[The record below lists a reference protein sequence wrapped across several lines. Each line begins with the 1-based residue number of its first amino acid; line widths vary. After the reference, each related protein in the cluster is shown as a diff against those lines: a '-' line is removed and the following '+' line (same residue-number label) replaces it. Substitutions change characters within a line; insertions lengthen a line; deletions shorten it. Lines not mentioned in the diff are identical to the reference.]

1 MTTQSTVPTSNSLQW
16 RKPVILLILLVIAMK
31 ISHDTWFALLNN
43 FAVHKVDFTG
53 KEIGILQSIR
63 EIPGFLAFG
72 VVFVLLIIRE
82 QMLAFLSLI
91 LLGIGVA
98 VTGYFPNQLSF
109 YATTVIMSMGFHYYE
124 TVAQSLAL
132 QWVDKKNAAHQLGRI
147 MSAASFAAITAYC
160 IIFIPDIIKWINADT
175 AVSWLSFKE
184 NKDYPFEYIYLTAGC
199 ITIAMVTFCYF
210 SFPVFPQKVEQNKKF
225 ILRKRYWLYY
235 TLTFL
240 SGARRQIFI
249 VFAGFMMVQKFEY
262 SVATMTTLLLINHII
277 NTIMAP
283 QIGKLIGYI
292 GERKML
298 TIEYIGLIIVFTSYA
313 FVTNHYIAAGLYIV
327 DHFFF
332 AMAIAMKTYFQKIA
346 DPADIA
352 PTASVAFSINHI
364 AAVFLPVML
373 GYLWLQN
380 PPAVFL
386 IGAGIACISLAL
398 SRFIPLTPAEGVEF
412 IWKERAL
419 AR

>member
-1 MTTQSTVPTSNSLQW
+1 MTTQTTIPTTTSLQW
-16 RKPVILLILLVIAMK
+16 RKPVILLILLVIAMR

-82 QMLAFLSLI
+82 QNLAFLSLI
-91 LLGIGVA
+91 FLGVGVA
-98 VTGYFPNQLSF
+98 ITGYFPDQLSF
-109 YATTVIMSMGFHYYE
+109 YATTVLMSIGFHYYE

-147 MSAASFAAITAYC
+147 MSAASFAAIAAYC
-160 IIFIPDIIKWINADT
+160 IIFVPDIIKWMNADIGT
-175 AVSWLSFKE
+175 SWFSFKY
-184 NKDYPFEYIYLTAGC
+184 NADYPFEYIYLIAGL
-199 ITIAMVTFCYF
+199 ITILMVIFCF
-210 SFPVFPQKVEQNKKF
+210 VSFPMFPQKVEQNKQF

-235 TLTFL
+235 ALTFL

-249 VFAGFMMVQKFEY
+249 VFAAFMMVQKFGY
-262 SVATMTTLLLINHII
+262 SVAAMTTLLLVNHVINMIV
-277 NTIMAP
+277 AP
-283 QIGKLIGYI
+283 QIGRLIGYI
-292 GERKML
+292 GERRML
-298 TIEYIGLIIVFTSYA
+298 TVEYIGLIIVFTSYA
-313 FVTNHYIAAGLYIV
+313 FVTNHYVAAGLYIV

-364 AAVFLPVML
+364 AAVFLPVLL
-373 GYLWLQN
+373 GLLWLHN
-380 PPAVFL
+380 PSAVFL
-386 IGAGIACISLAL
+386 IGAGIACGSLAL
-398 SRFIPLTPAEGVEF
+398 SRFIPLNPTQDVEF
-412 IWKERAL
+412 IWKEKTS
-419 AR
+419 

>member
-1 MTTQSTVPTSNSLQW
+1 MTTQTTIPTTTSLQW
-16 RKPVILLILLVIAMK
+16 RKPVILLILLVIAMR

-43 FAVHKVDFTG
+43 FAVHKADFTG

-82 QMLAFLSLI
+82 QMLAFVSLI
-91 LLGIGVA
+91 FLGVGVA
-98 VTGYFPNQLSF
+98 ITGYFPDQLSF
-109 YATTVIMSMGFHYYE
+109 YATTVLMSIGFHYYE

-147 MSAASFAAITAYC
+147 MSAASFAAIAAYC
-160 IIFIPDIIKWINADT
+160 IIFVPDIIKWMNADIGT
-175 AVSWLSFKE
+175 SWFSFKY
-184 NKDYPFEYIYLTAGC
+184 NADYPFEYIYLIAGL
-199 ITIAMVTFCYF
+199 ITILMVIFCFF
-210 SFPVFPQKVEQNKKF
+210 SFPMFPQKVEQNKQF

-235 TLTFL
+235 ALTFL

-249 VFAGFMMVQKFEY
+249 VFAAFMMVQKFGY
-262 SVATMTTLLLINHII
+262 SVAAMTTLLLVNHMINMIV
-277 NTIMAP
+277 AP
-283 QIGKLIGYI
+283 QIGRLIGYI
-292 GERKML
+292 GERRML
-298 TIEYIGLIIVFTSYA
+298 TVEYIGLIIVFTSYA
-313 FVTNHYIAAGLYIV
+313 FVTNHYVAAGLYIV

-364 AAVFLPVML
+364 AAVFLPVLL
-373 GYLWLQN
+373 GLLWLHN
-380 PPAVFL
+380 PSAVFL
-386 IGAGIACISLAL
+386 IGAVIACGSLVL
-398 SRFIPLTPAEGVEF
+398 SRFIPLNPTQDVEF
-412 IWKERAL
+412 IWKEKA
-419 AR
+419 